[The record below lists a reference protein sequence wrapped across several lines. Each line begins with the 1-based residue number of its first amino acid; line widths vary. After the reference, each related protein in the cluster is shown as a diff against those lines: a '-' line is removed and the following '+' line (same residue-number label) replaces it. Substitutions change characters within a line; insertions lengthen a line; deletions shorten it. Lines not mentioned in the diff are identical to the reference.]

1 MNSCKVVQAQ
11 YKAKKLTWLTYCG
24 GGAGF
29 VQLQC
34 AKKCLNEV
42 QELNSLV
49 VSAVSE
55 VLKQNKR
62 AKDTAAHDSGL
73 EDDPN
78 NFNIKTLNIKE

>member
-1 MNSCKVVQAQ
+1 MRFI
-11 YKAKKLTWLTYCG
+11 WLTHFG
-24 GGAGF
+24 GGAGC

-34 AKKCLNEV
+34 AKKCLKEV